1 MSDFSKV
8 LLVAPALQMQSNHQE
23 RLKLQ
28 NSVRKILP
36 RHRAAACLRHR
47 LGGSAVSISVTEQGH
62 TRLGGL
68 MVCEAHH
75 ICPVCHYQKL
85 AKDKATISEQV
96 RRHYAEGGLLVD
108 AVLTVPH
115 HAAEPLQLVLERL
128 ESVWKELR
136 SKPIWKRLSTELG
149 VVGVIR
155 RLEVTLGANG
165 WHPHFH
171 VSFMCDWG
179 EATELRGTTRN
190 AVHRDAFAI
199 VCGAWAAAG
208 AKQGLPVSMHAQS
221 AVAIVA
227 AVDAQKA
234 VAYNLKNM
242 GYGEKEDGL
251 TPFVLLRIVGQEDTK
266 LARAAAK
273 RLFAEYADAIKG
285 KHLISLTGK
294 ARVKHEPI
302 AKETSSK
309 TTTLGRI
316 APDAWV
322 HLLRLGLRETVT
334 RVRSFAELFD
344 VLQMTAKAAGHYDF
358 PHGWLQSTGAVPD
371 DS

>member
-8 LLVAPALQMQSNHQE
+8 LSVARALQKRWNHQE

-28 NSVRKILP
+28 NAVRKILP
-36 RHRAAACLRHR
+36 THRAGACLRHR
-47 LGGSAVSISVTEQGH
+47 LSGSGVNVSITEQGH

-68 MVCEAHH
+68 MVCDAHH
-75 ICPVCHYQKL
+75 ICPVCHHKKM
-85 AKDKATISEQV
+85 AGDKQTISELV
-96 RRHYAEGGLLVD
+96 LKHYEDGGLLVN

-115 HAAEPLQLVLERL
+115 GAGESLEVVLERL
-128 ESVWKELR
+128 ENVWKALR
-136 SKPIWKRLSTELG
+136 SKPIWKRLSAELG

-171 VSFMCDWG
+171 VSLLCDWG
-179 EATELRGTTRN
+179 EASELRGATRN
-190 AVHRDAFAI
+190 AVHMDAFAI
-199 VCGAWAAAG
+199 VCAAWAAAG
-208 AKQGLPVSMHAQS
+208 AKQGLPISMHAQS

-227 AVDAQKA
+227 AVDAQKV

-242 GYGEKEDGL
+242 GYCEKEDGL
-251 TPFVLLRIVGQEDTK
+251 TPFDLLRIVCQDETR
-266 LARAAAK
+266 LAQAAAK
-273 RLFAEYADAIKG
+273 RLFAEYADAVKG
-285 KHLISLTGK
+285 KHVIALTGK
-294 ARVKHEPI
+294 ARVKHESI
-302 AKETSSK
+302 AKKTSLK

-322 HLLRLGLRETVT
+322 HLLRLGLREVVT
-334 RVRSFAELFD
+334 SVRNFAELLD
-344 VLQMTAKAAGHYDF
+344 VMQIAAQATGHHDL
-358 PHGWLQSTGAVPD
+358 PNGWLHSTGAVLD

>member
-8 LLVAPALQMQSNHQE
+8 LSVAPALQKRWNHQE

-28 NSVRKILP
+28 NAVRKILP
-36 RHRAAACLRHR
+36 THRAGACLRHR
-47 LGGSAVSISVTEQGH
+47 LSGSGVNVSITEQGH

-68 MVCEAHH
+68 MVCDAHH
-75 ICPVCHYQKL
+75 ICPVCHHKKM
-85 AKDKATISEQV
+85 AGDKQTISELV
-96 RRHYAEGGLLVD
+96 LKHYEDGGLLVD

-115 HAAEPLQLVLERL
+115 GAAESLEVVLERL
-128 ESVWKELR
+128 ENVWKALR
-136 SKPIWKRLSTELG
+136 SKPIWKRLSAELG

-171 VSFMCDWG
+171 VSLLCDWG
-179 EATELRGTTRN
+179 EASELRGATRN
-190 AVHRDAFAI
+190 AVHMDAFAI
-199 VCGAWAAAG
+199 VCAAWAAAG
-208 AKQGLPVSMHAQS
+208 AKKGLPISMHAQS

-251 TPFVLLRIVGQEDTK
+251 TPFDLLRIVSQNDTK
-266 LARAAAK
+266 LAHAAAR
-273 RLFAEYADAIKG
+273 RLFAEYANAVKG
-285 KHLISLTGK
+285 KHVISLTGK
-294 ARVKHEPI
+294 ARIKHDPVVKKDLLESTI
-302 AKETSSK
+302 
-309 TTTLGRI
+309 LGRI
-316 APDAWV
+316 APAAWV
-322 HLLRLGLRETVT
+322 EVLRFGLREAVT
-334 RVRSFAELFD
+334 RVQCFAALFD
-344 VLQMTAKAAGHYDF
+344 VLQMVAKAAGHYEL
-358 PHGWLQSTGAVPD
+358 PHGWLHSVGAVVE